1 MGGLPDFGRRL
12 ALGARKGSDTAFVVA
27 TVLNDGRT
35 SDVALRATS
44 TIYGRLEPTPLTLGW
59 PGDPHYTY
67 VYQSGYS
74 EGNDGTITI
83 GCGRYERALREVRAG
98 QQVLARVGIT
108 RAGAQVVVRWW
119 TLDEVRS
126 DPRIAAW
133 RDARNGAERR
143 RRAAAMRPYFWS
155 GDSIFVT
162 QVRR

>member
-1 MGGLPDFGRRL
+1 MRNAAAIL
-12 ALGARKGSDTAFVVA
+12 AVCGATMAATPALACRIRAVQPGNTPVEELYRNSDTAFVVA

-44 TIYGRLEPTPLTLGW
+44 AIYGRLEPTPLTLGW

-67 VYQSGYS
+67 AYQSGYS
-74 EGNDGTITI
+74 EGDDGTVTI
-83 GCGRYERALREVRAG
+83 GCGRYERVLREVRAG
-98 QQVLARVGIT
+98 QQVLARIGIT

-133 RDARNGAERR
+133 RDARNGA
-143 RRAAAMRPYFWS
+143 
-155 GDSIFVT
+155 
-162 QVRR
+162 